1 MSAIITKLENI
12 ETNIA
17 KAYVS
22 LNKKGAT
29 MPAEDEQKSNN
40 LAATIDSID
49 TGNASVTYN
58 PNTHI
63 LMITV
68 R

>member
-1 MSAIITKLENI
+1 MSAIITKLKVI
-12 ETNIA
+12 EGNIA
-17 KAYVS
+17 SAYES
-22 LNKKGAT
+22 LNKKGAA
-29 MPAEDEQKSNN
+29 MPAGGERKSNN

-49 TGNASVTYN
+49 TGNATVTYN
-58 PNTHI
+58 PNTHK

>member
-1 MSAIITKLENI
+1 MSAIVTKLENI

-29 MPAEDEQKSNN
+29 MPAENEQKSNN

-49 TGNASVTYN
+49 TGNATVSYI
-58 PNTHI
+58 PSTHT
-63 LMITV
+63 LVITV
-68 R
+68 